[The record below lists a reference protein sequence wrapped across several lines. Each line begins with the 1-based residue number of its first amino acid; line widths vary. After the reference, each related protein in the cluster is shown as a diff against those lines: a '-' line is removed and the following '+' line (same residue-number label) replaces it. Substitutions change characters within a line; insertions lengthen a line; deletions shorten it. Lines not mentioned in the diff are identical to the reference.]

1 MAELSRQFLLA
12 DSVNFQQFID
22 RLSDKCESLFKEK
35 KALLTE
41 KETILRNQQVQM
53 DQLGARSIHSSN
65 HNGSALAS

>member
-41 KETILRNQQVQM
+41 KETILRN
-53 DQLGARSIHSSN
+53 
-65 HNGSALAS
+65 